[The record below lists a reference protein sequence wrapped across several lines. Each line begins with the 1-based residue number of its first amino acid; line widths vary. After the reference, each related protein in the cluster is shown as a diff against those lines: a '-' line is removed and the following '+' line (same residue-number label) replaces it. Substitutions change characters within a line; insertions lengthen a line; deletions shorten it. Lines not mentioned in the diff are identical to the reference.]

1 MCSRVDL
8 HITRSN
14 TSNTF
19 CSETR
24 SLLRERGF
32 TSFSVN
38 RLWFQHDTSM
48 TQATIL
54 TPRCYRL
61 VRRIHAHQVWV
72 DARRWAASHL
82 WHKSDFV
89 FQSSRHYLW
98 RHSSTLF
105 LYLTLFAHF
114 RSLAEVFFNS
124 TSAAPVVLFIFLHC
138 CAFIF
143 RSSSLPK
150 CDFLVLFATSNVSLV
165 VRSGCLSACRSWA
178 LKPNCLFTVSSAL
191 GFRNGYCSCALAALS
206 NVKATLMR
214 ITES

>member
-38 RLWFQHDTSM
+38 SCGLNM
-48 TQATIL
+48 TQATFL

-114 RSLAEVFFNS
+114 QKQRKCFS
-124 TSAAPVVLFIFLHC
+124 TRPLPHQWYYSSFSTVVLSYFGHPRFQ
-138 CAFIF
+138 
-143 RSSSLPK
+143 S
-150 CDFLVLFATSNVSLV
+150 ATSGAVRHFKCLACCTFRLSFGMSFMGSQTKLLVYSLFCADF
-165 VRSGCLSACRSWA
+165 G
-178 LKPNCLFTVSSAL
+178 TVT
-191 GFRNGYCSCALAALS
+191 ALAH
-206 NVKATLMR
+206 
-214 ITES
+214 